1 MKADTSFKQALALLR
16 HGDCEDEANAKL
28 TECLQA
34 TMDTGKQSTL
44 TIKLTIKPNGNGVVK
59 VTDDIKS
66 TVPKFDREATVLY
79 TDKNNQLVRE
89 DPRQQTLNLQNL
101 DQNRPVAQNLPGQG
115 KKEFKTLS

>member
-1 MKADTSFKQALALLR
+1 MKADTSYKQALALLR

-59 VTDDIKS
+59 VVDDVKAS
-66 TVPKFDREATVLY
+66 VPKFDKEPTVLF

-89 DPRQQTLNLQNL
+89 DPRQQKLDLQSLNPS
-101 DQNRPVAQNLPGQG
+101 RPVAQSLPDQPP
-115 KKEFKTLS
+115 KEFKTLS